1 MNKLRLD
8 WTATAAV
15 FNDLCREAHAMA
27 KAKGFHDVYI
37 PINEMAKIG
46 DTDRVLPTEYAA
58 KMLRDAADQA
68 QMARVVGEIGEAVE
82 AMRHGNP
89 PSEKIPGFSHV
100 EEEIADTFI
109 RLFDFCGQRG
119 YHIGSAI
126 LHKMQHNL
134 GRPRLHGKQS

>member
-1 MNKLRLD
+1 
-8 WTATAAV
+8 
-15 FNDLCREAHAMA
+15 
-27 KAKGFHDVYI
+27 
-37 PINEMAKIG
+37 
-46 DTDRVLPTEYAA
+46 
-58 KMLRDAADQA
+58 MLRDAADQA

>member
-1 MNKLRLD
+1 MNELRLD

-27 KAKGFHDVYI
+27 KAKGFHDVYSV
-37 PINEMAKIG
+37 IG
-46 DTDRVLPTEYAA
+46 SVVENTALDETDPEP